1 MYNNWITYILII
13 KSSEQDDLEV
23 YLRSDFQREARV
35 FRKSYLLQ
43 EASIGGNDTFDLKTK
58 HLCYIKKH
66 MLLIYCVSLYKF

>member
-35 FRKSYLLQ
+35 IRKSYLLQ
-43 EASIGGNDTFDLKTK
+43 D
-58 HLCYIKKH
+58 
-66 MLLIYCVSLYKF
+66 

>member
-23 YLRSDFQREARV
+23 YLRSDFQREARD

-43 EASIGGNDTFDLKTK
+43 D
-58 HLCYIKKH
+58 
-66 MLLIYCVSLYKF
+66 